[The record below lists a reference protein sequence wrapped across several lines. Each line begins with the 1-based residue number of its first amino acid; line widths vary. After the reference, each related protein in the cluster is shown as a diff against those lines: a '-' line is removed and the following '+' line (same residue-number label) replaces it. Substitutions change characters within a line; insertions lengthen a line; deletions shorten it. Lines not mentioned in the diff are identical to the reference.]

1 MTEEELNAA
10 EQTALEQ
17 ISALRESLNPA
28 YAALGEAL
36 YPATHEGELAEQ
48 FAEQF
53 SAVADG
59 LAQIA
64 AEEQKIADAREAF
77 EAEQKRI
84 AEEEAARAAEEAA
97 AAAGEGAEEGAEED
111 EDEPAVESVP
121 GVAETRACPTCG
133 TEIQEGDNFC
143 AGCGAKVSELF
154 AAPGPAKIFCPN
166 CGKELEPEMRFC
178 IYCGTKVQQ

>member
-84 AEEEAARAAEEAA
+84 VEEEAARAAEEAA

-111 EDEPAVESVP
+111 EDESAVESAP
-121 GVAETRACPTCG
+121 GAAETRTCPTCG

-154 AAPGPAKIFCPN
+154 ATPEPAKIFCPN

>member
-36 YPATHEGELAEQ
+36 YPATCEGELAER

-53 SAVADG
+53 AAVAEG
-59 LAQIA
+59 LTQIA
-64 AEEQKIADAREAF
+64 AQEQKITDAREAF

-84 AEEEAARAAEEAA
+84 AEEEAARAAAEAE
-97 AAAGEGAEEGAEED
+97 AAAGESAEEAD
-111 EDEPAVESVP
+111 ASTDAEPAAENVP
-121 GVAETRACPTCG
+121 DATGTRACPTCG
-133 TEIQEGDNFC
+133 TEIQESDNFC

-154 AAPGPAKIFCPN
+154 AAPEPAKIFCSN